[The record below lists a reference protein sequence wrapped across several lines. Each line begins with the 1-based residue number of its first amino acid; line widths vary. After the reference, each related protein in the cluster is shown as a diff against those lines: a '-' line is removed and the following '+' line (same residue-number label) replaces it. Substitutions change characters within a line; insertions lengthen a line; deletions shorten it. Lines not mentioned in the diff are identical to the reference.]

1 MERVET
7 LPEDYIASQ
16 EPETQSV
23 LDKLHKLIKAALSDT
38 DICMWEGIFWG
49 GSEQRIIGYGN
60 FSYVR
65 SDKKKVE
72 WFLIGLTRQKNYF
85 SVYVNAVEGKQYL
98 AEIYNSRLGKVK
110 TGKSSISFRN
120 LDDVDLDVLQEMI
133 EHADRVTTEDE
144 S

>member
-7 LPEDYIASQ
+7 SPEDYIASQ
-16 EPETQSV
+16 EPEIEAV
-23 LDKLHKLIKAALSDT
+23 LDKLHALIQKALPDT
-38 DICMWEGIFWG
+38 DICLWEGVFWG

-72 WFLIGLTRQKNYF
+72 WFLIGLTKQKNYF
-85 SVYVNAVEGKQYL
+85 SVYVNAVDGKQYL
-98 AEIYNSRLGKVK
+98 AEIYNTRLGKVK
-110 TGKSSISFRN
+110 TGKSSISFRK
-120 LDDVDLDVLQEMI
+120 LEDVNLDVLQEMI
-133 EHADRVTTEDE
+133 EHADRLTTDTE